1 MILGLL
7 VAAASAGAPVEAWVR
22 ATPEAIR
29 AAGVS
34 FAEGREGDWVRV
46 IGPMDAIEALGGV
59 PAASAVGGY
68 TPTPDVIEAT
78 LTDLASRGDAE
89 VVDLGQSVGG
99 RSILAL
105 RIGAG
110 SRALRVLGGHH
121 GDEGSSVVVALAV
134 ATALV
139 DDPTLVPPD
148 TEVWV
153 VPAVNVD
160 GVAVGTRHNLNEVD
174 LNRNYGWEWSAETP
188 YAGPSPFSEPESRA
202 IRALARARS
211 FVGGLSLHSGATNL
225 GWVWNWTT
233 EPRAVDEPLLAEL
246 AAGYAAACTVPDF
259 WVTNGAD
266 WYETRGDTTDWT
278 YGRWGALDYT
288 LELTNEK
295 SPPADLVATYVA
307 DHLDAVLALL
317 AVPVGIAETA
327 SDAVTGEAIPATLT
341 GTDLA
346 PTWSGPGGV
355 LARWYTGDAAG
366 VTLMSP
372 GYADGPLGQP
382 LRPLPRIGT
391 RPEPVLLSRG
401 DGPTAVT
408 IAGFGDGPITL
419 SQPGEVDVTVAAVTT
434 DTWEV
439 DPGEIPSGLW
449 TVQGDAGVLPRALFV
464 GVAADR
470 VGLEAVRVEGNTVIL
485 RGHGFGRGSEAWS
498 IGGDAR
504 AFRPLTRLG
513 ATSTTLAFS
522 WSPGAGDLL
531 VWTNGAWLAAVD
543 PDGEPVFDRNAP
555 GDTGAPALGE
565 STGRFD
571 TPPTACGVVNGGSS
585 PAFIVAIL
593 IASTRRKKI

>member
-22 ATPEAIR
+22 ATPEEIR
-29 AAGVS
+29 SAGLS

-46 IGPMDAIEALGGV
+46 IGPPEAVEALGGV
-59 PAASAVGGY
+59 RAAAAAGGY
-68 TPTPDVIEAT
+68 TPSPEDIEAT
-78 LTDLASRGDAE
+78 LTELATHGDAE

-105 RIGAG
+105 RIGTG
-110 SRALRVLGGHH
+110 SRALRVFGGHH

-139 DDPTLVPPD
+139 NDPALIPAD

-160 GVAVGTRHNLNEVD
+160 GVAAGTRHNLNEVD

-188 YAGPSPFSEPESRA
+188 YGGPSPFSEPETRA
-202 IRALARARS
+202 IRALSRARS

-233 EPRAVDEPLLAEL
+233 EERAVDEPLLADL
-246 AAGYAAACTVPDF
+246 AAAYAAACTVPDF
-259 WVTNGAD
+259 WITNGAD
-266 WYETRGDTTDWT
+266 WYETRGDTTDWS

-295 SPPADLVATYVA
+295 SPPADLVDTYVA
-307 DHLDAVLALL
+307 DHLDAVLAFLSL
-317 AVPVGIAETA
+317 PVGITATA
-327 SDAVTGEAIPATLT
+327 SDAVTGEPIPATLT
-341 GTDLA
+341 GADFA
-346 PTWSGPGGV
+346 PTSSGPGGG
-355 LARWYTGDAAG
+355 LARWYAGDVDA
-366 VTLMSP
+366 VTVGSP
-372 GYADGPLGQP
+372 GYADAPLGAP
-382 LRPLPRIGT
+382 LSPLPRLGT
-391 RPEPVLLSRG
+391 RPEPALLSRG

-408 IAGFGDGPITL
+408 IAGFGEGPITL
-419 SQPGEVDVTVAAVTT
+419 TQPGEADLVFAAVAP
-434 DTWEV
+434 DTWEL
-439 DPGEIPSGLW
+439 DPGSIPSGVW
-449 TVQGDAGVLPRALFV
+449 TVAGDAGVLPRALFV
-464 GVAADR
+464 GEAADR
-470 VGLEAVRVEGNTVIL
+470 VGLEAVLVEGNTVIL

-513 ATSTTLAFS
+513 ATTTTLAFS
-522 WSPGAGDLL
+522 WSPGAGDLV

-543 PDGEPVFDRNAP
+543 PAGEPVFDHNAP
-555 GDTGAPALGE
+555 GDTGAPAVAAG
-565 STGRFD
+565 TGPFD
-571 TPPTACGVVNGGSS
+571 SEPAACAAISVGSS
-585 PAFIVAIL
+585 RALMVVFL
-593 IASTRRKKI
+593 IICARRRKI